1 MKKKGFR
8 SLLFI
13 CLGLIATIV
22 FTSAVMMVSP
32 PDPPGRPQAVDVQR
46 DRCKI
51 KYAAPRYDGG
61 SSDILLSGSISHQI
75 IGIK

>member
-46 DRCKI
+46 GMTVGR
-51 KYAAPRYDGG
+51 R
-61 SSDILLSGSISHQI
+61 
-75 IGIK
+75 